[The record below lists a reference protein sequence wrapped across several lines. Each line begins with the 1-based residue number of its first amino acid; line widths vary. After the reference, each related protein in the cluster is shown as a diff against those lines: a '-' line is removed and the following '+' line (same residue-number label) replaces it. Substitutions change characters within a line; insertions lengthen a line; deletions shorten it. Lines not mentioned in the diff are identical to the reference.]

1 MNEGI
6 LTVEKKVMRFGPQ
19 AGMQNRLMD
28 MVGSI
33 RNQERERALQQRN
46 VLLNRQNF
54 EYGGLAGI
62 NRQQALSGGAP
73 MDTELVAVTPQEK
86 QMLQMFGPGYDLDSG
101 IKGYL
106 PGFLKKVGKV
116 LKKAAPTILTIV
128 GAAFGGP
135 VGAGFGRAIGGK
147 IAGESTRDAL
157 LAGLSA
163 GIGAGVAGASGF
175 GTIGQ
180 SAITGFFAGAPGGIK
195 SAIRGAGYGALA
207 GGISK
212 GFNMAR
218 QEGGKFTDAF
228 KYKDVN
234 DKDYQSILS
243 ARRAQAAENLVTT
256 GQAVDVQGTLEGMQ
270 DLSKLTP
277 EQPIDIPTEF
287 TTDYGTTVQEL
298 GAQAGGPLQFDPT
311 LAQSGV
317 VSADVQ
323 NAIQQLQLSGADLN
337 TASQIASD
345 AAATSATKE
354 GFFSK
359 INNYMKQPFKAFG
372 QDLAIAG
379 TDVFGYDPLKLA
391 AAGALISEGTKVPEM
406 ELTEEQE
413 AMMRGPSEELIAQY
427 SFAPVATSPYYGM
440 PVYQP
445 LVAGYADGGVVELDM
460 REGGESVGPGT
471 GTSDDI
477 PAMLSDGEFVM
488 TAQAVR
494 GAGHGSRED
503 GSKLMYGLMSL
514 FEDMA

>member
-6 LTVEKKVMRFGPQ
+6 LTVEKQVMRFGPQ
-19 AGMQNRLMD
+19 AGLQSRLMD

-33 RNQERERALQQRN
+33 RNQERERALQRRN

-54 EYGGLAGI
+54 EYGGLAGL

-86 QMLQMFGPGYDLDSG
+86 QMLQMFGPGYELDSG

-106 PGFLKKVGKV
+106 PGFLKKIGKA
-116 LKKAAPTILTIV
+116 LKRAAPTILTIV
-128 GAAFGGP
+128 GAAIGGP
-135 VGAGFGRAIGGK
+135 VGAGFGRALGGK

-163 GIGAGVAGASGF
+163 GIGAQIGGMTTAGGERVFGDIAS
-175 GTIGQ
+175 

-195 SAIRGAGYGALA
+195 TAVRGAGYGALA
-207 GGISK
+207 GGIAK

-228 KYKDVN
+228 KYKNVSGQ
-234 DKDYQSILS
+234 DYQDVLS
-243 ARRAQAAENLVTT
+243 ARRAQTAQEALVAT
-256 GQAVDVQGTLEGMQ
+256 GQPQGGPFPQ
-270 DLSKLTP
+270 D
-277 EQPIDIPTEF
+277 
-287 TTDYGTTVQEL
+287 
-298 GAQAGGPLQFDPT
+298 AGGATVDSLTGRGATVDSLTGQQTFQYKGQT
-311 LAQSGV
+311 LGV
-317 VSADVQ
+317 EEFAKLPRVSQ
-323 NAIQQLQLSGADLN
+323 NALLTDPQFVLDNINVMDTLKGLSEPSLLQKAISPFNFMDPYGFEERLGLGFSPTKLLS
-337 TASQIASD
+337 
-345 AAATSATKE
+345 
-354 GFFSK
+354 
-359 INNYMKQPFKAFG
+359 
-372 QDLAIAG
+372 
-379 TDVFGYDPLKLA
+379 
-391 AAGALISEGTKVPEM
+391 AGALITEGTKTPKL

-488 TAQAVR
+488 TAKAVR

-503 GSKLMYGLMSL
+503 GSKFMYGLMSL

>member
-1 MNEGI
+1 
-6 LTVEKKVMRFGPQ
+6 
-19 AGMQNRLMD
+19 
-28 MVGSI
+28 
-33 RNQERERALQQRN
+33 
-46 VLLNRQNF
+46 
-54 EYGGLAGI
+54 
-62 NRQQALSGGAP
+62 

-106 PGFLKKVGKV
+106 PGFLKKIGKA
-116 LKKAAPTILTIV
+116 LKRAAPTILTIV
-128 GAAFGGP
+128 GATFGGA

-163 GIGAGVAGASGF
+163 GIGAEIGGMTTAGGERVFGDIAS
-175 GTIGQ
+175 
-180 SAITGFFAGAPGGIK
+180 SAITGFFAGAPSGIK

-212 GFNMAR
+212 GFSMAN

-228 KYKDVN
+228 KYKGVN

-243 ARRAQAAENLVTT
+243 ARRAQAAENLVAT

-277 EQPIDIPTEF
+277 EQSVGGATVDSLTGQQTF
-287 TTDYGTTVQEL
+287 QYQGKTYGVEDFAKL
-298 GAQAGGPLQFDPT
+298 PRE
-311 LAQSGV
+311 S
-317 VSADVQ
+317 Q
-323 NAIQQLQLSGADLN
+323 NALLTDTQFALDNINVMDTLKGLSEPSLLQKAISPFNPMDPYGFEEQLGLGFSP
-337 TASQIASD
+337 
-345 AAATSATKE
+345 TK
-354 GFFSK
+354 
-359 INNYMKQPFKAFG
+359 
-372 QDLAIAG
+372 LL
-379 TDVFGYDPLKLA
+379 TT
-391 AAGALISEGTKVPEM
+391 GALISEGTKVPEM
-406 ELTEEQE
+406 ELTEEQKAIMQGATPE
-413 AMMRGPSEELIAQY
+413 MIAQY

>member
-195 SAIRGAGYGALA
+195 SAVRGAGYGALA

-212 GFNMAR
+212 GFQMK

-228 KYKDVN
+228 KFKDVE
-234 DKDYQSILS
+234 
-243 ARRAQAAENLVTT
+243 AMQAAAAQEPLVAT
-256 GQAVDVQGTLEGMQ
+256 GQPQ
-270 DLSKLTP
+270 
-277 EQPIDIPTEF
+277 
-287 TTDYGTTVQEL
+287 
-298 GAQAGGPLQFDPT
+298 GGPLPQDAGGATVDSLTGQQTFQVGGTTYNLEDFSRLTPDVQRNLLSDPT
-311 LAQSGV
+311 FQLENINVMDTLKGLSEPSLLQK
-317 VSADVQ
+317 
-323 NAIQQLQLSGADLN
+323 AISPFNPMDPYGFEEKLGLGFSPTKLLS
-337 TASQIASD
+337 
-345 AAATSATKE
+345 
-354 GFFSK
+354 
-359 INNYMKQPFKAFG
+359 
-372 QDLAIAG
+372 
-379 TDVFGYDPLKLA
+379 
-391 AAGALISEGTKVPEM
+391 AGALISEGTKVPEM
-406 ELTEEQE
+406 ELTEEQK
-413 AMMRGPSEELIAQY
+413 AMMQGATPEMIAQY

>member
-195 SAIRGAGYGALA
+195 SAVRGAGYGALA

-212 GFNMAR
+212 GFQMK

-228 KYKDVN
+228 KFKDVE
-234 DKDYQSILS
+234 
-243 ARRAQAAENLVTT
+243 AMQAAAAQEPLVAT
-256 GQAVDVQGTLEGMQ
+256 GQPQGGPFPQDAGGATVDSLTGQQTFQVGGTTYNLEDFSRLTPDVQRNL
-270 DLSKLTP
+270 LS
-277 EQPIDIPTEF
+277 
-287 TTDYGTTVQEL
+287 
-298 GAQAGGPLQFDPT
+298 DPT
-311 LAQSGV
+311 FQLENINVMDTLKGLSEPSLLQK
-317 VSADVQ
+317 
-323 NAIQQLQLSGADLN
+323 AISPFNPMDPYGFEEKLGLGFSPTKLLS
-337 TASQIASD
+337 
-345 AAATSATKE
+345 
-354 GFFSK
+354 
-359 INNYMKQPFKAFG
+359 
-372 QDLAIAG
+372 
-379 TDVFGYDPLKLA
+379 
-391 AAGALISEGTKVPEM
+391 AGALISEGTKVPEM
-406 ELTEEQE
+406 ELTEEQK
-413 AMMRGPSEELIAQY
+413 AMMQGATPEMIAQY

>member
-6 LTVEKKVMRFGPQ
+6 LTVEKQVMRFGPQ
-19 AGMQNRLMD
+19 AGLQSRLMD

-86 QMLQMFGPGYDLDSG
+86 QMLQMFGPGYELDSG

-106 PGFLKKVGKV
+106 PGFLKKIGKA
-116 LKKAAPTILTIV
+116 LKRAAPTILTVV
-128 GAAFGGP
+128 GTVIGGP
-135 VGAGFGRAIGGK
+135 GLGGAIGAGFGRAIGGK

-157 LAGLSA
+157 LSGLSA
-163 GIGAGVAGASGF
+163 GIGGF
-175 GTIGQ
+175 LSQGLDPIAK
-180 SAITGFFAGAPGGIK
+180 SAVTGFFAGAPGGIK
-195 SAIRGAGYGALA
+195 SAVRGAGYGALA
-207 GGISK
+207 GGIAK
-212 GFNMAR
+212 GFQMR
-218 QEGGKFTDAF
+218 QGGGKFTDAF
-228 KYKDVN
+228 KYKDVE
-234 DKDYQSILS
+234 
-243 ARRAQAAENLVTT
+243 AMQA
-256 GQAVDVQGTLEGMQ
+256 
-270 DLSKLTP
+270 
-277 EQPIDIPTEF
+277 
-287 TTDYGTTVQEL
+287 EL
-298 GAQAGGPLQFDPT
+298 GAPSAQEALVATGQPQGGPLPQDAGGATVDSLTGKQTFQVGGTTYNLEDFSRLTPDVQKNLLSDPT
-311 LAQSGV
+311 FQLENINVMDTLKGLSEPSLLQK
-317 VSADVQ
+317 
-323 NAIQQLQLSGADLN
+323 AISPFNPMDPYGFEERLGLPFSPTKLLS
-337 TASQIASD
+337 
-345 AAATSATKE
+345 
-354 GFFSK
+354 
-359 INNYMKQPFKAFG
+359 
-372 QDLAIAG
+372 
-379 TDVFGYDPLKLA
+379 
-391 AAGALISEGTKVPEM
+391 AGALISEGTKVPETQ
-406 ELTEEQE
+406 LTEEQKAIMQGATPE
-413 AMMRGPSEELIAQY
+413 MIAQY

-488 TAQAVR
+488 TAKAVR

-503 GSKLMYGLMSL
+503 GSKFMYGLMSL

>member
-6 LTVEKKVMRFGPQ
+6 LTVEKQVMRFGPQ
-19 AGMQNRLMD
+19 VGMQSRLMN

-33 RNQERERALQQRN
+33 RNQERERALQRRN

-54 EYGGLAGI
+54 EYGGLAGL

-86 QMLQMFGPGYDLDSG
+86 QMLQMFGPGYELDSG

-106 PGFLKKVGKV
+106 PGFLKKIGKA
-116 LKKAAPTILTIV
+116 LKRAAPTILTIV
-128 GAAFGGP
+128 GAAIGGP
-135 VGAGFGRAIGGK
+135 VGAGFGRALGGK
-147 IAGESTRDAL
+147 IAGESTKDAL

-163 GIGAGVAGASGF
+163 GIGGVVAGASGF

-212 GFNMAR
+212 GFQMK

-228 KYKDVN
+228 KYKDVE
-234 DKDYQSILS
+234 
-243 ARRAQAAENLVTT
+243 AMQA
-256 GQAVDVQGTLEGMQ
+256 
-270 DLSKLTP
+270 
-277 EQPIDIPTEF
+277 
-287 TTDYGTTVQEL
+287 EL
-298 GAQAGGPLQFDPT
+298 GAPSAQEALVATGQPQGGPLPQDAGGATVDSLTGQQTFQVGGTTYNLEDFSRLTPDVQKNLLSDPT
-311 LAQSGV
+311 FQLENINVMDTLKGLSEPSLLQK
-317 VSADVQ
+317 
-323 NAIQQLQLSGADLN
+323 AISPFNFMDPYGFEERLGLGFSPTKLLS
-337 TASQIASD
+337 
-345 AAATSATKE
+345 
-354 GFFSK
+354 
-359 INNYMKQPFKAFG
+359 
-372 QDLAIAG
+372 
-379 TDVFGYDPLKLA
+379 
-391 AAGALISEGTKVPEM
+391 AGALITEGTKTPKM

-460 REGGESVGPGT
+460 RKGGESVGPGT

-488 TAQAVR
+488 TAKAVR

-503 GSKLMYGLMSL
+503 GSKFMYGLMSL